1 MKTLTT
7 LTLLSATL
15 ALLALPAAAQ
25 LTLTLTPDPALLVPG
40 NSILLLAT
48 LTNTSAEA
56 ISLDST
62 SGNIVGPSALLTL
75 DDSTFLAGLPL
86 SLAASGGQYTSSL
99 SVSAAL
105 GASLGDYT
113 LSYDVDGTG
122 LTTTSAYTGSG
133 TATITVTTAS
143 SAPEPAAF
151 LLMGSG
157 LIVLA
162 HRCRRLI

>member
-1 MKTLTT
+1 MKTLTK
-7 LTLLSATL
+7 LTLLSTML

-48 LTNTSAEA
+48 LTNTGTEA

-75 DDSTFLAGLPL
+75 DDSMFLAGLPL

-133 TATITVTTAS
+133 VATITVTAS
-143 SAPEPAAF
+143 PAPEPAAL

-162 HRCRRLI
+162 HRLRRLK

>member
-1 MKTLTT
+1 MKTLTK
-7 LTLLSATL
+7 LTLLSTML

-48 LTNTSAEA
+48 LTNTGTEA

-105 GASLGDYT
+105 GASLWDYT

-133 TATITVTTAS
+133 VATITVTAS
-143 SAPEPAAF
+143 PAPEPAAL

-162 HRCRRLI
+162 HRLRRLK

>member
-1 MKTLTT
+1 MKTLTK
-7 LTLLSATL
+7 LTLLSTML

-48 LTNTSAEA
+48 LTNTGTEA

-133 TATITVTTAS
+133 VATITVTAS
-143 SAPEPAAF
+143 PAPEPAAL

-162 HRCRRLI
+162 HRLRRLK